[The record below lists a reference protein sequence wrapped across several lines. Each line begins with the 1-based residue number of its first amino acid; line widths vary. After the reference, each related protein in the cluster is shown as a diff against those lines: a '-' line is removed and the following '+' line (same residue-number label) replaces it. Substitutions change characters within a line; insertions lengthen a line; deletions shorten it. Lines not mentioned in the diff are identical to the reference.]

1 MITVDLSDL
10 TKYEAILSDPTAPI
24 ADRTDSLFCIKA
36 FGEVEAVDALI
47 RSFHKEPKSELL
59 KHEICYCLGQMN
71 KTEEHVQK
79 IQEFLEH
86 VIDEKNGYPEI
97 IVHEAVEAIGN
108 MGQEGSLELMKRFE
122 GSESKM
128 LYETVFLARELI
140 NWNKKTENGKSEGL
154 DFKSFVYKTN
164 DPAPPFNLKDP

>member
-1 MITVDLSDL
+1 MITVDLEDL
-10 TKYEAILSDPTAPI
+10 KKYETNLSDPTAPI

-36 FGEVEAVDALI
+36 FKEVEAVKALV
-47 RSFHKEPKSELL
+47 RSFHAEPKSELL

-71 KTEEHVQK
+71 KTPEHISV

-86 VIDEKNGYPEI
+86 VIDETNNYPEI

-108 MGQEGSLELMKRFE
+108 MNQENSLDLLKRFE
-122 GSESKM
+122 NPDKTSSM

-140 NWNKKTENGKSEGL
+140 NWNNAT
-154 DFKSFVYKTN
+154 
-164 DPAPPFNLKDP
+164 